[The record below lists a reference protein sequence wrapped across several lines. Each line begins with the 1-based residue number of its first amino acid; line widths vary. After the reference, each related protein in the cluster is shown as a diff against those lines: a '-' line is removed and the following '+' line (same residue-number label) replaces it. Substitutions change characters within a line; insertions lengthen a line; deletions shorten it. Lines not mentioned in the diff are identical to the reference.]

1 LQDAFTKAMDPAMLD
16 RLKANH
22 TEPLMIP
29 SAQLQPWLDRDAE
42 RWGQVARDSGI
53 KID

>member
-1 LQDAFTKAMDPAMLD
+1 MDAMLLNK
-16 RLKANH
+16 LKANH
-22 TEPLMIP
+22 TEPLLIP
-29 SAQLQPWLDRDAE
+29 SKELQHWLDRDAE